1 MALLTNVAV
10 LLLLACF
17 SHQLMLSSCQKS
29 QGRRGR
35 GVDRGQNKDK
45 TGVKVGRQQPKS
57 VSAQP
62 IKGKV
67 VTKGELECT
76 WAATGEDVF
85 ILGVSCKKGGK
96 SFSCEYVSRPTL
108 CPQFASDAK
117 LYWKQIA
124 RALKKQ
130 KNLCQDGAALVRA
143 GMCRRADRG
152 AHFRLRNTQ
161 RKTKNDPPPPP
172 SPQPAPGAVKSCQ
185 SDNMKLAE
193 EYCNRSWSSVCTFFF
208 TMVQDYDC

>member
-10 LLLLACF
+10 LLVLACF

-45 TGVKVGRQQPKS
+45 TGLKVGRQPKS

-67 VTKGELECT
+67 VTKGKLECT

-85 ILGVSCKKGGK
+85 ILGVSCKKGGR

-108 CPQFASDAK
+108 CPQYASNAK

-130 KNLCQDGAALVRA
+130 KNLCQDSAALVKA
-143 GMCRRADRG
+143 GMCRGADRG
-152 AHFRLRNTQ
+152 ANFRLRDTQTNT
-161 RKTKNDPPPPP
+161 DPPP

-185 SDNMKLAE
+185 SENMKLAE
-193 EYCNRSWSSVCTFFF
+193 EYCNRSWSSFCTFFF
-208 TMVQDYDC
+208 TMVQDNDC

>member
-1 MALLTNVAV
+1 MCTKE
-10 LLLLACF
+10 LLLLLFACCVW
-17 SHQLMLSSCQKS
+17 SAES
-29 QGRRGR
+29 QGAGRR
-35 GVDRGQNKDK
+35 QNIW
-45 TGVKVGRQQPKS
+45 
-57 VSAQP
+57 AEP
-62 IKGKV
+62 IKFSTKSKDSCTMVVTV